1 MYSPGMNATGW
12 LADGGSGMWI
22 GTVIGAWACACVR
35 TIWCCI
41 SNIER
46 YDNDHDDEKKEEQI
60 ENNQRD
66 KQEKEDEQSDKQK
79 KKIDKE

>member
-1 MYSPGMNATGW
+1 MYSPGMNAIGCS
-12 LADGGSGMWI
+12 ADGGSGMWV

-46 YDNDHDDEKKEEQI
+46 YDDDHDDDEKKEE
-60 ENNQRD
+60 
-66 KQEKEDEQSDKQK
+66 KKEKEDEQSDK
-79 KKIDKE
+79 